1 MRVLIDVM
9 KKLLKKRIK
18 PFLSLLLFVPI
29 IIISLL
35 ILSVACLFFGVD
47 NVDNTLENLENKE
60 VVKKIERLL
69 SLNRR

>member
-18 PFLSLLLFVPI
+18 PFLSLLLFAPI
-29 IIISLL
+29 SLIILL

-69 SLNRR
+69 SLNGR